1 MQYSSKEV
9 VEAIQYTGSNE
20 EEVKEWVEKNTD
32 FKVKFKETQQYG
44 EIKVLFLILVRE
56 KYFIS
61 QESVCSGGALYV
73 KGGNIGN
80 YTKGWFETKYY
91 QVKPFPKEAYE
102 LVDDFVCH
110 VMNHAEEVSE
120 SVLTSLIPLDKITT
134 DVPISINTPESIYV
148 KRQDKLLAALETIK
162 KALGGEE

>member
-80 YTKGWFETKYY
+80 YTKGWFETNYY

-110 VMNHAEEVSE
+110 MMNQAPKEKVEVLNDLLPDE
-120 SVLTSLIPLDKITT
+120 KNDLDRM
-134 DVPISINTPESIYV
+134 N
-148 KRQDKLLAALETIK
+148 KLLDALETIK
-162 KALGGEE
+162 KALGGE